1 MLKKLAIGLVVV
13 LLAAGLGGVLNRKA
27 IILYVATHSGRV
39 EVAGPV
45 EIAWDRGPETAEMV
59 AADRP
64 PNIVFIL
71 VDDLGINDLSTFGGG
86 VAGGRVP
93 TPHIDRLAADGAL
106 FTQAYAGN
114 GTCAPS
120 RAMLMTGRYP
130 TRTGFEFTPTPPG
143 MTWIAGRCRRSITIV
158 TLLMMPC
165 RSRRWVCRDRK

>member
-1 MLKKLAIGLVVV
+1 MWKKLAIGLVVV
-13 LLAAGLGGVLNRKA
+13 LLGAGAIGFLNRKA
-27 IILYVATHSGRV
+27 VILYVATHSGRA
-39 EVAGPV
+39 EVAPNVPIEWDKGPDV
-45 EIAWDRGPETAEMV
+45 ATLP

-93 TPHIDRLAADGAL
+93 TPNIDRLAADGAL

-120 RAMLMTGRYP
+120 RAMLMT
-130 TRTGFEFTPTPPG
+130 
-143 MTWIAGRCRRSITIV
+143 WIAGRFRLSITIA
-158 TLLMMPC
+158 TRRMMRC
-165 RSRRWVCRDRK
+165 RSWKWACRDRK